1 MNLLSGSI
9 VLLNCILS
17 SKYLFDISY
26 IRGIIID
33 EEEKLYQK
41 KAINISI
48 VAFLCSFII
57 SIFGYLK
64 NCVFLKMEAR
74 VLGVKQFVIFIV
86 IMLLINLFPS
96 EKNIYKLRK
105 KFKYEKYIKT
115 TKLIILTSIVAITI
129 NTFLLYK

>member
-1 MNLLSGSI
+1 
-9 VLLNCILS
+9 
-17 SKYLFDISY
+17 
-26 IRGIIID
+26 
-33 EEEKLYQK
+33 
-41 KAINISI
+41 
-48 VAFLCSFII
+48 
-57 SIFGYLK
+57 
-64 NCVFLKMEAR
+64 MEAR